1 MKLKGDWDSGTNYDV
16 GDVVRYTNGN
26 VYHLQKPCKA
36 GVPPVDT
43 TYWGLAN
50 QLTQEAVCL
59 ILDALDIESAKNETI
74 ASNLS
79 ENALILKSSTENSTK
94 EFIITVDDEGEIT
107 ATEVETEEESD
118 T

>member
-1 MKLKGDWDSGTNYDV
+1 MKLKGDWDSGTNYNV
-16 GDVVRYTNGN
+16 GNVVRYTNGN

-59 ILDALDIESAKNETI
+59 ILDALDIESAKDETI

-79 ENALILKSSTENSTK
+79 ENAILLNSSTPSSTK
-94 EFIITVDDEGEIT
+94 QFLITVDDDGDIT
-107 ATEVETEEESD
+107 ATEVETEVESD